1 MKGGHQRKEMPLHCA
16 VIQGGDAEYVKALL
30 EAEDYEHAMNA
41 QVRE

>member
-16 VIQGGDAEYVKALL
+16 VIQGGDAAFVKTLL
-30 EAEDYEHAMNA
+30 EAEDYQDAMNA